1 VILRIRSCARWFA
14 AAWLIGQIAMVG
26 ITVGAIGALPA
37 RAVLAGHCEC
47 PGSPQT
53 ATCPMH
59 GKSAA
64 QSHHGNC
71 AMRQASMPSIA
82 LLSTAANFPTV
93 PQVAALEPPPAA
105 SPVHAV
111 SLDVRT
117 RSIPPEAPPPRG

>member
-1 VILRIRSCARWFA
+1 MILRIRSCARWLA
-14 AAWLIGQIAMVG
+14 AAWLIGQIAVVA
-26 ITVGAIGALPA
+26 ITVGTIEALPA
-37 RAVLAGHCEC
+37 RTVLAGHCEC

-71 AMRQASMPSIA
+71 AMRQASMPPIA
-82 LLSTAANFPTV
+82 LLSTAANFPIV
-93 PQVAALEPPPAA
+93 RQVAALEPASAA
-105 SPVHAV
+105 SPVHVV
-111 SLDVRT
+111 SPDVRT